1 LSRFHLLTGLLLLGM
16 GVGCKAQPATPAQN
30 EEMIRRIETV
40 VRAQYGIPSDIVIVL
55 GARKPSQL
63 AGYDSLQVTMQ
74 KSGQSQ
80 VVDFLISTDNKTL
93 AHLETYSLTDYPL
106 FDLTNRPVRGNPAAK
121 VTVINYDDLE
131 CPYCAQMHH
140 SLFPATLNRYK
151 DTVRFIYK
159 GNPLVSIHPWAMH
172 AAVDSNCLAE
182 QGGEA
187 YWAYVDYIHSHANEV
202 NGEDRDLTKS
212 FERLD
217 LIARQHATLN
227 KLDEARLNACM
238 AKQDESAVRAT
249 MKEAETLRVEGAPA
263 LFVNGVRVEG
273 AIPQAEIWKVLDKVL
288 RAEGVTPPAAVPA
301 PAAPASAM
309 PSQAKPE
316 PPGN

>member
-1 LSRFHLLTGLLLLGM
+1 
-16 GVGCKAQPATPAQN
+16 
-30 EEMIRRIETV
+30 
-40 VRAQYGIPSDIVIVL
+40 
-55 GARKPSQL
+55 
-63 AGYDSLQVTMQ
+63 
-74 KSGQSQ
+74 
-80 VVDFLISTDNKTL
+80 
-93 AHLETYSLTDYPL
+93 
-106 FDLTNRPVRGNPAAK
+106 VRGNPAAK

-131 CPYCAQMHH
+131 CPYCAQMHQ